1 MEHHELEHGDIC
13 KVTNGKFADKKVLI
27 IKAGI
32 QTKFG
37 MKAITVEYFDKGAV
51 ESGEKIWVSPEQ
63 LAFIG
68 EQDLETAGAVKEAD
82 YQEWKARKQA
92 GVPPASSFQ
101 KKPWGNKGG
110 YKKQSDGESDDVS
123 F

>member
-1 MEHHELEHGDIC
+1 MDHHELDHGDIC
-13 KVTNGKFADKKVLI
+13 KVTSGKFAEKKVII

-37 MKAITVEYFDKGAV
+37 IKAITVEYFDKNAV

-63 LAFIG
+63 LAFLG

-82 YQEWKARKQA
+82 YQEWKARKTA
-92 GVPPASSFQ
+92 GVPPKSSFSP
-101 KKPWGNKGG
+101 KKPWMNKN
-110 YKKQSDGESDDVS
+110 KSDGESDDVS